1 MNYALRDALNSSLS
15 ERCYSHSAALHA
27 HCRAVALCVWP
38 HNCACASKLS
48 PRFMRHPRT
57 ARRYA
62 QIKVFCN
69 LSPNAVLTQDMHHS
83 GGYDPRVELYKV

>member
-1 MNYALRDALNSSLS
+1 MNYALRDALNLSLS

-62 QIKVFCN
+62 QIKVY
-69 LSPNAVLTQDMHHS
+69 LSGAIRIPLALHAHTAQE
-83 GGYDPRVELYKV
+83 R